1 MNFQV
6 LLSAVAGAVL
16 LPPLN
21 AMLLCALGC
30 LLRPRLRRTG
40 NLLIALGAALLLVL
54 STRAGALLL
63 VAPLENQY
71 APLADAGKASLASG
85 AQAIVI
91 LDADRIGGAPEY
103 GGNDQPSLMGLK
115 RLEYGAFLHRST
127 NLPILVTGGNP
138 DGSQE
143 SGAAMLARVLRN
155 DFQVEARW
163 QEGASD
169 NTNANAM
176 LSAAM
181 LKPAGVGHVLLV
193 TDAIHMPRAMR
204 AFAAAG
210 LQATPAPTLFN
221 SRVRGRLTDYFPGA
235 GNLSLAGYAMHEWIG
250 LLWYRL
256 RYHGD
261 GSHSE

>member
-71 APLADAGKASLASG
+71 AALADAGQ

-91 LDADRIGGAPEY
+91 LGEGRMADAPEY
-103 GGNDQPSLMGLK
+103 GHADSPRPLGLA
-115 RLEYGAFLHRST
+115 RLAYGAWLHKSGG
-127 NLPILVTGGNP
+127 LPILVTGGAP
-138 DGSQE
+138 DGSVE
-143 SGAAMLARVLRN
+143 SEAALMARALQRN
-155 DFQVEARW
+155 FGVAARW
-163 QEGASD
+163 QEGRSN
-169 NTNANAM
+169 NTNDNAIM
-176 LSAAM
+176 SAAL
-181 LKPAGVGHVLLV
+181 LKRAGIERVLVV

-204 AFAAAG
+204 CFADAG
-210 LQATPAPTLFN
+210 LNAVAAPTLFA
-221 SRVRGRLTDYFPGA
+221 SAGRGALTDYFPRA
-235 GNLSLAGYAMHEWIG
+235 SNLALAGYAMHEWIG